1 MSRNKSN
8 LKHQMMKRLDSLS
21 RIGASKHREQVRNQT
36 QGRGYKSDFIHS
48 IRTMELYKDEASR
61 FCVWLKENG
70 YTYKRLDVI
79 PRSVAG
85 EYIQSRNGLSAW
97 TSHLSLAAINKLTG
111 YNFTTRELG
120 LKVRRVQDIR
130 NNRGFAHSRPHL
142 EKQFAPT
149 LRFIRACGV
158 RRSSVSAVSYRN
170 FIFNKAGEP
179 ESVRVVEKGG
189 KVNHYYILPEYR
201 RELSDLLTSYYATH
215 DLTAPLFPNF
225 DPHRHVN
232 THWYRNQYSCVLY
245 RQLSDEAATGRP
257 YYGGSE
263 YLHYAIDSGKVARNI
278 ERYGSSYKEHDTEVL
293 SLLSQSLGHFRLD
306 VCTDHYLRFD
316 C

>member
-8 LKHQMMKRLDSLS
+8 LKHQMMERLDRLS
-21 RIGASKHREQVRNQT
+21 RIGTSKHKEQIQNQA

-48 IRTMELYKDEASR
+48 VRTMELYKDEASR
-61 FCVWLKENG
+61 FCAWLKESG
-70 YTYKRLDVI
+70 HVYKRLDEI

-97 TSHLSLAAINKLTG
+97 TCHLSLAAINKLTG
-111 YNFTTRELG
+111 YAFTTRELG

-130 NNRGFAHSRPHL
+130 NNRGFAQTRPRL
-142 EKQFAPT
+142 EQQYAPT
-149 LRFIRACGV
+149 LRFTQSCGV
-158 RRSSVSAVSYRN
+158 RRSSVTTINYGN
-170 FIFNKAGEP
+170 FIFNKEGQP
-179 ESVRVVEKGG
+179 ECVKVTEKGG

-201 RELSDLLTSYYATH
+201 KELADLLAHYYADHAPT
-215 DLTAPLFPNF
+215 TPLFPDF
-225 DPHRHVN
+225 DPHRHIN
-232 THWYRNQYSCVLY
+232 THWYRNQYSCILY
-245 RQLSDEAATGRP
+245 RQLSAEAAAGRP
-257 YYGGSE
+257 YYGGSN
-263 YLHYAIDSGKVARNI
+263 YLRYAIDSGKVERNI
-278 ERYGSSYKEHDTEVL
+278 RRHGSTYKGHDTEVL

>member
-21 RIGASKHREQVRNQT
+21 RIGASKHKEQVSNQA

-48 IRTMELYKDEASR
+48 VRTMELYKNEASR
-61 FCVWLKENG
+61 FCTWLKENG
-70 YTYKRLDVI
+70 YTYKRLDEI

-85 EYIQSRNGLSAW
+85 AYIQSRNHLSAW

-111 YNFTTRELG
+111 YGFTTRELG
-120 LKVRRVQDIR
+120 LKVRRTQDIR
-130 NNRGFAHSRPHL
+130 NNRGFAHTRPHL
-142 EKQFAPT
+142 EQQYAST
-149 LRFIRACGV
+149 LHFIQACGV
-158 RRSSVSAVSYRN
+158 RRSSVSTVNYGN
-170 FIFNKAGEP
+170 FIFNKAGQP
-179 ESVRVVEKGG
+179 ESVKVVEKGG

-201 RELSDLLTSYYATH
+201 RELADLLTHYYATH
-215 DLTAPLFPNF
+215 DLTAPLFPGF
-225 DPHRHVN
+225 DPHRHIN
-232 THWYRNQYSCVLY
+232 THWYRNQYSCALY
-245 RQLSDEAATGRP
+245 RQLAGEAAAGRP
-257 YYGGSE
+257 YYGGSD
-263 YLHYAIDSGKVARNI
+263 YRRYAIDNAKVERNI
-278 ERYGSSYKEHDTEVL
+278 RRYGSTYKGHDTEVL